1 MRPWVVQKFG
11 GTSVGK
17 FPLNIARDIVDV
29 YEKDHRVVIV
39 CSARST
45 NVKAEGTTSRLLLA
59 AQQALSTGEKY
70 AETLDAIATDHVVA
84 AEASILD
91 VAIREQFC
99 EEVKGEITNAKKILE
114 ASRFLDEVSLRTMD
128 LVLSAG
134 ERIACIFVVAVLK
147 GLGRKAQ
154 LVDFTRI
161 YSGSCTDLNRDFYA
175 DLQRKMADAVED
187 VDDAIPVVTG
197 FFGLLPGGLISNVGR
212 GYTDL
217 CAALVAVGLRAS
229 ELQIW
234 KEVDGIFT
242 ADPSKVPTARL
253 LDQITPEEAAELTY
267 YGSEVIHPY
276 TMEQAIRARIPIRI
290 KNVKNPK
297 GNGTRVFPSTNS
309 LPGEET
315 PLHPPIAHIP
325 AVAKGSG
332 APTAITSKKNVM
344 VFNVHSNKTRQ
355 SHGFLAQVFLT
366 LDRYKLV
373 VDLISTTEVHISMAI
388 NITQIDT
395 PISEAVQDLRRLGT
409 VDVTYNLAIVSLVG
423 VHMKQQIGIASRM
436 FSTLAA
442 EGINLEMISQGASE
456 INISTVIHEKS
467 VTKAVAALHDKLLLP
482 SLEN

>member
-17 FPLNIARDIVDV
+17 FPLDIARDIVDV
-29 YEKDHRVVIV
+29 YEVDHRVVIV

-59 AQQALSTGEKY
+59 AQQALSTGGKY
-70 AETLDAIATDHVVA
+70 AQTLDAIASDHIEA
-84 AEASILD
+84 ADAAILD
-91 VAIREQFC
+91 VSTREQFC
-99 EEVKGEITNAKKILE
+99 IDVKEELSNAKKILD
-114 ASRFLDEVSLRTMD
+114 ASRFLDEVSPRTMD

-134 ERIACIFVVAVLK
+134 ERIGCMFMVAVLR

-154 LVDFTRI
+154 LVDLTRI
-161 YSGSCTDLNRDFYA
+161 YTGSSNNLDRGFYA
-175 DLQRKMADAVED
+175 DLQRRMADVIEEVE
-187 VDDAIPVVTG
+187 DAIPVVTG
-197 FFGLLPGGLISNVGR
+197 FFGLLPGGLITNVGR

-217 CAALVAVGLRAS
+217 CAALIAVGLRAS

-315 PLHPPIAHIP
+315 PLHPPIANPPVTAGI
-325 AVAKGSG
+325 G
-332 APTAITSKKNVM
+332 APTAITSKKDVM
-344 VFNVHSNKTRQ
+344 VFNIHSNKTRQ
-355 SHGFLAQVFLT
+355 SHGFLAQVFGT
-366 LDRYKLV
+366 LDRYKLI

-388 NITQIDT
+388 HITQMDT
-395 PISEAVQDLRRLGT
+395 PISEALADLRKLGR

-423 VHMKQQIGIASRM
+423 VHMKQQIGIAAKM

-456 INISTVIHEKS
+456 INISTVIHEKG
-467 VTKAVAALHDKLLLP
+467 VTAALAALHDKLILP
-482 SLEN
+482 SLEA